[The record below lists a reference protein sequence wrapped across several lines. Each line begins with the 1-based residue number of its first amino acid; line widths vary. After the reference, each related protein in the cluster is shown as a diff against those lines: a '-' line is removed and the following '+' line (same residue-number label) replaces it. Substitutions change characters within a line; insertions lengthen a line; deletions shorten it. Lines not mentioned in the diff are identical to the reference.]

1 MINSPTKVI
10 ISMEQAGRVQQITS
24 DKCVCTAFDIT
35 TTLNEPAR
43 MTIELIGD
51 NEDFVNGM
59 LGIDYKPE
67 RKISELRVED
77 CSIEELMFAVRQ
89 KLDN

>member
-10 ISMEQAGRVQQITS
+10 ISMEQAGRVQQITNN
-24 DKCVCTAFDIT
+24 KCVCTAFNIN
-35 TTLNEPAR
+35 TTLDEPAR
-43 MTIELIGD
+43 MTIELVGN
-51 NEDFVNGM
+51 NEDFVNEMFGSE
-59 LGIDYKPE
+59 YKPE

>member
-1 MINSPTKVI
+1 
-10 ISMEQAGRVQQITS
+10 MEQAGRVQQITS
-24 DKCVCTAFDIT
+24 NKCVCTAFEINTALD
-35 TTLNEPAR
+35 EPAR
-43 MTIELIGD
+43 MTIELVGN
-51 NEDFVNGM
+51 NEDFVNEMFGSE
-59 LGIDYKPE
+59 YKPE